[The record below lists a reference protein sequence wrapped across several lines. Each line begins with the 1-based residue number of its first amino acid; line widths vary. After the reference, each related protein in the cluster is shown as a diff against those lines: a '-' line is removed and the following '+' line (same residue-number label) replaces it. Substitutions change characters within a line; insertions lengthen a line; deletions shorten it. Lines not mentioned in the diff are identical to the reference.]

1 MIDVVDLS
9 QEDEHEDSAINEHKE
24 KVNLALVMKEPQG
37 LSASEILES
46 LRLMDKMYKNLQVNL
61 ITALEKN
68 TEN

>member
-9 QEDEHEDSAINEHKE
+9 QEDEQEDSAINEHKE